1 MQTTPH
7 QDNPTANIIPS
18 SVLLGV
24 AGLGALLALGV
35 ALTQRQFNLL
45 GFGGLGVMLV
55 ALIAWFVQ
63 NPRQARDMLRGRAFT
78 YGGTAALVTAVLL
91 LALVLLYI
99 VIRQQGWRADLTES
113 GAFSLPEQSRQVA
126 ATLGAD
132 PTSPPLRVTA
142 FYGINE
148 AALRDRATLLLD
160 SIADASAGKVS
171 YQFID
176 PDQNPLVLEQYG
188 GTPGSIFVEALNED
202 GTANEETRQ
211 RVQFLEQSTL
221 VNSLITASAGGD
233 FRAFF
238 LTSTNS
244 IALDDSGPFG
254 ASVFAENLRTRYKW
268 KVEAISLLELA
279 REDNALQRAVTEADG
294 HLLIIAGGSQPIPDE
309 QLSLIT
315 DYLDE
320 GGRVVIFAAQN
331 LEGGESLA
339 NAANLSAYLEENFGI
354 RANNDLVIDPNNSIQ
369 GSLFQVLVGNF
380 GAHSTVS
387 SYVAQQ
393 DALWLSAPQSLLAN
407 ESTPPTGVNITPL
420 ASTTAESYAK
430 RGIVL
435 GEEQA
440 RATFDQ
446 AEGDAQGPFT
456 VAVLAERPLD
466 GAKVALFGSDSLL
479 YNQYLQLE
487 QLGVRN
493 SDLARRVMFW
503 ASGYDQFS
511 GSLAA
516 LPAAAVEQDLPVIGD
531 DLALLNIRNI
541 SVLFLPF
548 GILALGG
555 VVWWLRRERA
565 AL

>member
-7 QDNPTANIIPS
+7 QDNSTNIIPS

-24 AGLGALLALGV
+24 AGLGALVALGV
-35 ALTQRQFNLL
+35 ALTQRQFSLL
-45 GFGGLGVMLV
+45 GFGGLGVMVV

-91 LALVLLYI
+91 VALVLLYI

-132 PTSPPLRVTA
+132 PTTPPLQITA
-142 FYGINE
+142 FYGINQ
-148 AALRDRATLLLD
+148 ASLRDRATLLFD
-160 SIADASAGKVS
+160 SIVNASGGKVS

-202 GTANEETRQ
+202 GTPNTETRQ
-211 RVQFLEQSTL
+211 QVQFLEQSTL

-238 LTSTNS
+238 LTSSNS
-244 IALDDSGPFG
+244 IGIDDSGPFG
-254 ASVFAENLRTRYKW
+254 ASVFVNNLRTRYKW
-268 KVEAISLLELA
+268 TVEAISLLELA
-279 REDNALQRAVTEADG
+279 REDNALQRARREADG
-294 HLLIIAGGSQPIPDE
+294 HLLVIAGGSQPIPDD

-320 GGRVVIFAAQN
+320 GGHVVIFAAQN

-339 NAANLSAYLEENFGI
+339 NAANLSAYLEEKFGI
-354 RANNDLVIDPNNSIQ
+354 RANGDLVIDPSNSIQ
-369 GSLFQVLVGNF
+369 GSLFQVLVGSF
-380 GAHSTVS
+380 GAHSTVN

-407 ESTPPTGVNITPL
+407 ETRPPRGVSITPL
-420 ASTTAESYAK
+420 ASTSGESYAK
-430 RGIVL
+430 RGLVL
-435 GEEQA
+435 GQEQPRSA
-440 RATFDQ
+440 FAK
-446 AEGDAQGPFT
+446 AEGDAEGPFT
-456 VAVLAERPLD
+456 VAVLAERALD
-466 GAKVALFGSDSLL
+466 GAKVALFASDSLL

-516 LPAAAVEQDLPVIGD
+516 LPAAASEQDLPVIGD
-531 DLALLNIRNI
+531 DLALLNIRNV
-541 SVLFLPF
+541 SVIFLPF
-548 GILALGG
+548 GILALGVG
-555 VVWWLRRERA
+555 VWWLRRERA
-565 AL
+565 PL